1 MLSDNVSKVGSAMIH
16 SNQIEA
22 GKMVCDRLFN
32 GPTHLTAGCQS
43 GKTGVVIYGVN
54 QFLNGFDIDSNKL
67 LRYRERDEDFNEK
80 MSRTQVIWINARSDN
95 YLRDQTEKRLTEA
108 FGRNKVLTR
117 DSISKKKSLGYDD
130 DDENRGKLIG
140 QVYIGHLCDLQID
153 NNDNLLQ
160 LKKVIDFNEPILLIL
175 DESHVGQDKF
185 DRKVTVSKDGK
196 ITEYNIGVLDNFCKN
211 LGIYLTQPKDKWEPR
226 RYFLSMSATRPSWS
240 VYINIYK
247 ENFGENYVPQI
258 VHLHPGKNYC
268 GIAKDYDNVTDTRFV
283 QAEPFYDKRD
293 KRVSNQII
301 DEVITLPIGKCIIIR
316 CKLMESDDMINSL
329 KRLGFKEGKNN
340 YAYVKCGIHHKT
352 ADALNDYLTKCKF
365 MKEYKTIF
373 FIENFLGA
381 GATFPNVR
389 IHAQFERHNKSNP
402 TAHIQSVGRSFG
414 YSDEYTDEFG
424 DIKLF
429 NKTDAKYKIYCDLE
443 TMKLYKEGFN
453 TDQPMFSDSAM
464 NKKTR
469 NSKGD
474 DEWICDIIPI
484 KSGESIHTTLQK
496 YYLDKSKS
504 DPTLIKMIR
513 VKQNT
518 ARISYTKSSKYLDL
532 IDLVNKQI
540 VNDEKEK
547 LSISNRII
555 CINGAN
561 DKHDKKIDH
570 QFFQV
575 ETSNSYEELMNN
587 IRTKSSW
594 LCKYGVTESTFKDSY
609 VCIYTRK
616 RENIVKIKY
625 KIKKDTVLSI

>member
-1 MLSDNVSKVGSAMIH
+1 ML
-16 SNQIEA
+16 
-22 GKMVCDRLFN
+22 
-32 GPTHLTAGCQS
+32 
-43 GKTGVVIYGVN
+43 
-54 QFLNGFDIDSNKL
+54 
-67 LRYRERDEDFNEK
+67 
-80 MSRTQVIWINARSDN
+80 
-95 YLRDQTEKRLTEA
+95 
-108 FGRNKVLTR
+108 
-117 DSISKKKSLGYDD
+117 
-130 DDENRGKLIG
+130 
-140 QVYIGHLCDLQID
+140 
-153 NNDNLLQ
+153 
-160 LKKVIDFNEPILLIL
+160 
-175 DESHVGQDKF
+175 
-185 DRKVTVSKDGK
+185 
-196 ITEYNIGVLDNFCKN
+196 
-211 LGIYLTQPKDKWEPR
+211 
-226 RYFLSMSATRPSWS
+226 
-240 VYINIYK
+240 
-247 ENFGENYVPQI
+247 
-258 VHLHPGKNYC
+258 
-268 GIAKDYDNVTDTRFV
+268 
-283 QAEPFYDKRD
+283 
-293 KRVSNQII
+293 
-301 DEVITLPIGKCIIIR
+301 
-316 CKLMESDDMINSL
+316 
-329 KRLGFKEGKNN
+329 
-340 YAYVKCGIHHKT
+340 
-352 ADALNDYLTKCKF
+352 
-365 MKEYKTIF
+365 
-373 FIENFLGA
+373 

-424 DIKLF
+424 DIKVF

-474 DEWICDIIPI
+474 DEWICDIIPT

-575 ETSNSYEELMNN
+575 ENSNSYEELMNN

-594 LCKYGVTESTFKDSY
+594 LCKCGVTESTFKNNY

-616 RENIVKIKY
+616 RENIVKTKY